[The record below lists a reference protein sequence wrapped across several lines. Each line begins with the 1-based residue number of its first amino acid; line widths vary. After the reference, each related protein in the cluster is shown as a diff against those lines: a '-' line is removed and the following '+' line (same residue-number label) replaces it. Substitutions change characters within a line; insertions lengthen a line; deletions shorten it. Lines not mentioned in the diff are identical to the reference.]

1 MAIEKVQSYAR
12 GIGFMKNSL
21 CVDRAIKNISEAD
34 LVMLEAIYNSVGFDH
49 HNKICQEAN
58 LS

>member
-1 MAIEKVQSYAR
+1 
-12 GIGFMKNSL
+12 MKNSL